1 MNIKLVSTYPL
12 IIILSLIFASCNTN
26 KSSFKMNNVYV
37 EKLNALEASMISY
50 MKEAEPSY
58 VQDDVNKCVEILKEY
73 LQKISESK
81 SKVEGEE
88 IVKSTVISMNRLN
101 EKCDYGLIETGEREQ
116 IADIIISAA
125 ADKGYTTLEED
136 ITEEWREW

>member
-1 MNIKLVSTYPL
+1 MNTI
-12 IIILSLIFASCNTN
+12 
-26 KSSFKMNNVYV
+26 YV

-58 VQDDVNKCVEILKEY
+58 GHDDVNKCVDILKEY

-88 IVKSTVISMNRLN
+88 IVESTVISMNRLN